1 MPFKPEKTGIN
12 FLCDTIILP
21 QYYNF
26 ERESAFKTDFENFK
40 KIRFECWNLFIAA
53 YYLCALQSV
62 LGSMK
67 EDAYIQL
74 MKKTMK
80 YFRKQYPLFDRVLK
94 VFLDSFDPDNPSCT
108 EMGKLLSWNLL
119 QAPEEQLSM
128 KDINMGCDIAE
139 TIYNLVSVIDPEEMT
154 DF

>member
-1 MPFKPEKTGIN
+1 
-12 FLCDTIILP
+12 
-21 QYYNF
+21 
-26 ERESAFKTDFENFK
+26 
-40 KIRFECWNLFIAA
+40 
-53 YYLCALQSV
+53 
-62 LGSMK
+62 
-67 EDAYIQL
+67 
-74 MKKTMK
+74 MK

-108 EMGKLLSWNLL
+108 EMGKVLSWNLL